1 MSLLFPCLSLRPVD
15 YKVTKVA
22 ILALLCFNACDL
34 PPLLLSS
41 IWVKF
46 GCKFGG
52 RCGHHRRTTSKM
64 RFFTKLNS
72 SGFSPPLHSCS
83 CHLRRTWYACASY
96 GRSNTALNFLVTW
109 TWRREDQGRGEGACT
124 VVYRRVLMRLMTQEG
139 NASAA
144 VPCSSCVCW
153 TGVDDDYAKK
163 DFCS

>member
-1 MSLLFPCLSLRPVD
+1 
-15 YKVTKVA
+15 
-22 ILALLCFNACDL
+22 
-34 PPLLLSS
+34 
-41 IWVKF
+41 
-46 GCKFGG
+46 
-52 RCGHHRRTTSKM
+52 M

-96 GRSNTALNFLVTW
+96 
-109 TWRREDQGRGEGACT
+109 DRGEGGGR

-153 TGVDDDYAKK
+153 TGVGR
-163 DFCS
+163 